1 MLRSLVI
8 SICLLLTAT
17 PALAELPAPVRAM
30 IDAAISSEDPDTV
43 RKVVALAKQTNPDD
57 GDEID
62 ALLSAYEVKLAEEAA
77 ATAAQKE
84 ENIRSAGL
92 FENWSGKGELG
103 AFRSTGNSSNTGLT
117 ASLALKRDGIDWRH
131 KLTGRVDYQRTNG
144 VTTREQYLARYEPE
158 YRFSKKMFAY
168 ALAQY
173 EKNRFQGFTARY
185 ALSSGIGYQIV
196 DDKDFRLSAK
206 AGPAYRVTEFLDG
219 TSDSRIAA
227 LFSAEWDWDI
237 AQNLKLTQAASAVA
251 DTGGSATI
259 IVDSSN
265 TTLNLLTGLNA
276 QLSDRLTARLS
287 YNVDYDSNPPAGTEN
302 TDTLSRMTL
311 IYDF

>member
-1 MLRSLVI
+1 
-8 SICLLLTAT
+8 
-17 PALAELPAPVRAM
+17 
-30 IDAAISSEDPDTV
+30 
-43 RKVVALAKQTNPDD
+43 
-57 GDEID
+57 
-62 ALLSAYEVKLAEEAA
+62 
-77 ATAAQKE
+77 
-84 ENIRSAGL
+84 
-92 FENWSGKGELG
+92 
-103 AFRSTGNSSNTGLT
+103 
-117 ASLALKRDGIDWRH
+117 
-131 KLTGRVDYQRTNG
+131 
-144 VTTREQYLARYEPE
+144 
-158 YRFSKKMFAY
+158 
-168 ALAQY
+168 
-173 EKNRFQGFTARY
+173 
-185 ALSSGIGYQIV
+185 
-196 DDKDFRLSAK
+196 
-206 AGPAYRVTEFLDG
+206 VTEFLDG